1 MAFLPHTTV
10 TTITKKQALLNN
22 LDDSS
27 STEDIL
33 ECLAA
38 CPQLCSEERRALA
51 EDMAPTTTP
60 IRVRLAA
67 RGAALLLRSSATPP
81 NAPEKN
87 ARSSGGKGK
96 GKGKGGGNGK
106 NGGGGS
112 GNKGASSE
120 IAEEASGGGGGAA
133 AVEQAKEAEQE
144 FFSKGRRGEGNRK
157 TTRSLPKL
165 SQVVMHNLVVLLSA
179 LYREDVVVAAD
190 TAPAPAATGEGDEA
204 SQNGEVDDPS
214 ANIITT
220 AAADAAGVAEASRA
234 LADEQEALFGLAE
247 PLLDACL
254 KVAARRAS
262 PQLFGTVV
270 EAKAILRRRLWSSE
284 DPEALSEQAREADV
298 DLDAAVPRVKVK
310 GRGGRGSGGRRLMKR

>member
-1 MAFLPHTTV
+1 MPHADFFLSY
-10 TTITKKQALLNN
+10 ITAITNTNKQALLDN

-27 STEDIL
+27 STDDVL

-51 EDMAPTTTP
+51 EEMAPTTTP
-60 IRVRLAA
+60 IRMRLVA
-67 RGAALLLRSSATPP
+67 RGAASLLRSTVTPP
-81 NAPEKN
+81 PEAPGKD

-96 GKGKGGGNGK
+96 GKGKGAGKGK

-112 GNKGASSE
+112 KGVSSGT
-120 IAEEASGGGGGAA
+120 AEGGGA
-133 AVEQAKEAEQE
+133 VEKAEEVEEE

-157 TTRSLPKL
+157 TTRSLPEL
-165 SQVVMHNLVVLLSA
+165 SQVVMHNLIVLLSA
-179 LYREDVVVAAD
+179 LYREDVVVAV
-190 TAPAPAATGEGDEA
+190 AAGAAAAEA
-204 SQNGEVDDPS
+204 AV
-214 ANIITT
+214 
-220 AAADAAGVAEASRA
+220 ADAARA

-262 PQLFGTVV
+262 PRLFGTVV
-270 EAKAILRRRLWSSE
+270 EAKAMLRRRLWSSE
-284 DPEALSEQAREADV
+284 DAEALSEQAREADV

-310 GRGGRGSGGRRLMKR
+310 GRGVV